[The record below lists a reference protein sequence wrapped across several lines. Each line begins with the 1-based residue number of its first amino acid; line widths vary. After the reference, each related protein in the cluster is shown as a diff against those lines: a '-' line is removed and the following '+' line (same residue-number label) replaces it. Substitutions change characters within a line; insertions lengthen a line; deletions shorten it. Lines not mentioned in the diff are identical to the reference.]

1 MFILRL
7 QDNGV
12 VIQLSVCTIFRF
24 LKCGNVVP
32 LGQALA
38 FLFSLP
44 GLQEM
49 LAILWSPWLALLLAS
64 AWNGGAHHSSPWVS
78 VIVVPARSPRP
89 PHLCPARQRLMPP
102 VPHAQVVEELPRPG
116 EAGDLTCLHP
126 FIDASGG
133 SDLIGWSPDL
143 KGWDTWI
150 QDVEKSLGE
159 YRACLPNVINE
170 MSFMDPP
177 GNGEVV
183 PKILQCDEDSA
194 EM

>member
-1 MFILRL
+1 M
-7 QDNGV
+7 
-12 VIQLSVCTIFRF
+12 
-24 LKCGNVVP
+24 KCGNVVP

-64 AWNGGAHHSSPWVS
+64 AWDGGAHHSSPWVS
-78 VIVVPARSPRP
+78 AIVVPARSPRP
-89 PHLCPARQRLMPP
+89 PPPPHLCPARQRLVPP
-102 VPHAQVVEELPRPG
+102 VPHAQGVEEPLRPG

-126 FIDASGG
+126 FIDASNG

-159 YRACLPNVINE
+159 YRACLPKRAGSTLLSSMKCPSWIPQVT
-170 MSFMDPP
+170 
-177 GNGEVV
+177 GKWC
-183 PKILQCDEDSA
+183 PKSYSVMKTRQNCRN
-194 EM
+194 